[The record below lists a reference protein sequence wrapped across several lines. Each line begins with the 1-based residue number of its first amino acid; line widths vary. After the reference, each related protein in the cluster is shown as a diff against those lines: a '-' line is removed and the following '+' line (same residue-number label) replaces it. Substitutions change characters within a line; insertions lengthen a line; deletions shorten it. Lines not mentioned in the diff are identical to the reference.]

1 MALDTVNPE
10 QINRVGIVGAGLM
23 GHSIA
28 LEFAAAGYDVSLH
41 SRTQTSLDRA
51 LAEIRLGLDKLVQF
65 DLLSPECREKAPERI
80 RATTVLERA
89 VEGADLVVESVFE
102 DVELKRQIFER
113 LDRACPEHTIL
124 ASNTSSLMPSAF
136 TPDTERAAR
145 TLVSHYINPP
155 YLIPLVEIVPTART
169 SSETVDTV
177 TAVLTRMGKR
187 PIVVRKE
194 VPGFILNRLQGA
206 LIREALWMVES
217 GIATPQDVDI
227 SIKGS
232 LGRRWAVA
240 GIFEIFDIAGWD
252 VVEAISSAVMP
263 HLTNASE
270 TSPVLKKKVA
280 DGELGAK
287 SGKGFYEWSPETTA
301 AMRQRIARALVE
313 IEKWESDQE

>member
-1 MALDTVNPE
+1 
-10 QINRVGIVGAGLM
+10 M
-23 GHSIA
+23 GHAIA
-28 LEFAAAGYDVSLH
+28 LEFAAAGYEVSLH

-51 LAEIRLGLDKLVQF
+51 LAEIHLGLDKLVQF
-65 DLLSPECREKAPERI
+65 ELVSPECREEAPERI
-80 RATTVLERA
+80 HTTTVLELA
-89 VEGADLVVESVFE
+89 VEGADLVGESVFE

-113 LDRACPEHTIL
+113 LDQACPEHTIL

-136 TPDTERAAR
+136 APDTERAAR
-145 TLVSHYINPP
+145 AVVAHYINPP

-169 SSETVDTV
+169 SDETIDTV
-177 TAVLTRMGKR
+177 TEVLTRMGKR

-217 GIATPQDVDI
+217 GIATPQDIDI
-227 SIKGS
+227 GIKGS

-240 GIFEIFDIAGWD
+240 GIFEIFDMAGWG
-252 VVEAISSAVMP
+252 VVEAISSAVVP
-263 HLTNASE
+263 HLANASE
-270 TSPVLKKKVA
+270 TSPVLKQKVA

-301 AMRQRIARALVE
+301 AMRQRIARALDE
-313 IEKWESDQE
+313 IEKWESR

>member
-1 MALDTVNPE
+1 MSIAASSISRKSVQRDVNPE
-10 QINRVGIVGAGLM
+10 QIHRVGIVGAGLM

-41 SRTQTSLDRA
+41 SRTQTSLHRA

-227 SIKGS
+227 GIKGS

-280 DGELGAK
+280 DGELL
-287 SGKGFYEWSPETTA
+287 SL
-301 AMRQRIARALVE
+301 IH
-313 IEKWESDQE
+313 I